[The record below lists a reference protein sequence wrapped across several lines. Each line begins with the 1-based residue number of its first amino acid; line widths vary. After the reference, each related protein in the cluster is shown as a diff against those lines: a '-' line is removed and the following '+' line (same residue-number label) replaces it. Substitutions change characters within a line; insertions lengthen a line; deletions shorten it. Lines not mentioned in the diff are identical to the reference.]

1 MALVVRVS
9 LVEGGLRAKVWAGV
23 LSQRQVAKLRR
34 PVRRDAGR
42 IGAGALVCPLTADDV
57 HPELTGL

>member
-23 LSQRQVAKLRR
+23 LSQCQISELRR
-34 PVRRDAGR
+34 PVCRDAGR
-42 IGAGALVCPLTADDV
+42 VGARALVCPLAADDV

>member
-23 LSQRQVAKLRR
+23 LSQRQISELRR
-34 PVRRDAGR
+34 PVCRDAGR
-42 IGAGALVCPLTADDV
+42 VGARALVRPLAADDV